1 MNAPKKWLVST
12 LLLMVLL
19 ATGCAVKEEGESTSL
34 EPTGPDVF
42 TSEPDTVETTKT
54 LEVADNISYFEPSPD
69 SEDVIALREL
79 MPSEYPPPHGIRE
92 EQMLDYEKLVFFEVL
107 VVTSDKEETHV
118 TYISAYKPSRVDDVY
133 RTMSIRYEDGYAIFK
148 HYRDYHVVEL
158 SREPKLY
165 KTPVPFYE
173 TYVKKQTESPETV
186 YISGMAER
194 ELIFDIADKQFEDG
208 YDGTFKFWT
217 DPYDWSSKT
226 LTHMPADREIVPITN
241 ALTDDPILLKL
252 ALGESTEQLF
262 SALGNPISKGW
273 ILGDYLAYEDLMVYT
288 MVDETP
294 NQLSLYPIRRINY
307 YGDHAIAG
315 IKIGMTFKEVESML
329 GPFEQLIFTE
339 GAEDFYPLT
348 LQHIVGHFMLQ
359 IDFNTDLTVNDLS
372 LMRYEEAP
380 NQSDPE
386 SLNAYF
392 QQILD
397 LSQAT
402 AASLVKEGALM
413 SQVETVSYAYDNHNA
428 VYFTI
433 ENESPGVKTGLYR
446 YDMTTKTPKRLTEQ
460 PMAIVF
466 EISGELNPSV
476 VALGLEDGKLYKI
489 DINRLITTPVSGLNY
504 KNHLPIYG
512 TLILDPKEASP

>member
-1 MNAPKKWLVST
+1 MSRINQRT
-12 LLLMVLL
+12 LMILMVLFFSVL
-19 ATGCAVKEEGESTSL
+19 SL
-34 EPTGPDVF
+34 SACIKTEAP
-42 TSEPDTVETTKT
+42 SETTDISSET
-54 LEVADNISYFEPSPD
+54 AQTTGASAEVVPLITYYEPSPD

-79 MPSEYPPPHGIRE
+79 MPSEYPPRLGNSE
-92 EQMLDYEKLVFFEVL
+92 EQMLAHEKRVFFEVL
-107 VVTSDKEETHV
+107 VITSDKEETHV

-148 HYRDYHVVEL
+148 HNWDYHVVEL
-158 SREPKLY
+158 SREPKHY

-173 TYVKKQTESPETV
+173 TYVKKQTESPETA

-226 LTHMPADREIVPITN
+226 LTHMPADSEIIPITK

-294 NQLSLYPIRRINY
+294 NQLSLYPVRRINY
-307 YGDHAIAG
+307 YGDHSIAG

-329 GPFEQLIFTE
+329 GPLKQLIFTE

-348 LQHIVGHFMLQ
+348 IQHNVGHFMIQ

-392 QQILD
+392 QSILD

-413 SQVETVSYAYDNHNA
+413 SHVEAVSYAYDNHNA

-446 YDMTTKTPKRLTEQ
+446 YDMTTKKPKRLTEQ

-476 VALGLEDGKLYKI
+476 VALGLEDGILYKI
-489 DINRLITTPVSGLNY
+489 DLNRLITTPVSGPSY
-504 KNHLPIYG
+504 KNYLPIYG
-512 TLILDPKEASP
+512 TLILDPKEARP

>member
-1 MNAPKKWLVST
+1 MCRINQRT
-12 LLLMVLL
+12 LMILMVLFFSVL
-19 ATGCAVKEEGESTSL
+19 SLSACVKTEAPS
-34 EPTGPDVF
+34 
-42 TSEPDTVETTKT
+42 ETTDISSET
-54 LEVADNISYFEPSPD
+54 AETTGASAEVVPLITYYEPSPN

-79 MPSEYPPPHGIRE
+79 MPSEYPPPLGNSE
-92 EQMLDYEKLVFFEVL
+92 EQMLAHEKLVFFEVL

-226 LTHMPADREIVPITN
+226 LTHMPADSEIIPITK

-294 NQLSLYPIRRINY
+294 NQLSLYPVTRINY
-307 YGDHAIAG
+307 YGDYAIAG

-329 GPFEQLIFTE
+329 GPLKQLIFTE

-348 LQHIVGHFMLQ
+348 IQHSVGHFMIQ

-392 QQILD
+392 QSILD

-413 SQVETVSYAYDNHNA
+413 SHVEAVSYAYDNHNA

-489 DINRLITTPVSGLNY
+489 DINRLITTPVSGPNY

-512 TLILDPKEASP
+512 TLILAP